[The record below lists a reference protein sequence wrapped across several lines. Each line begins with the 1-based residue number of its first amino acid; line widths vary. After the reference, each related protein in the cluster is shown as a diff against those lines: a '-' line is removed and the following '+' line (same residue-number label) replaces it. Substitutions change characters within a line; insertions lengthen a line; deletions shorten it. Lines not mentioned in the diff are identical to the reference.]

1 MVLFS
6 LLCSVHHHPIGE
18 IDSTTY
24 RPSIPHAIRCH
35 DPQTHLQEH
44 GDLVAPS
51 HGDVWEAMDLGS
63 GVLVLMLQ
71 EHWDAH
77 QEDCPLKW
85 CALGQ
90 AVEVACVDVREEIK
104 ITALLS

>member
-1 MVLFS
+1 
-6 LLCSVHHHPIGE
+6 
-18 IDSTTY
+18 
-24 RPSIPHAIRCH
+24 
-35 DPQTHLQEH
+35 
-44 GDLVAPS
+44 
-51 HGDVWEAMDLGS
+51 
-63 GVLVLMLQ
+63 MLQ

-77 QEDCPLKW
+77 QEDCPFKW